1 MTGQR
6 VPARQVRAWYDA
18 HTITLYQADSAEIT
32 ERALTAGPFVAPF
45 KLDRMTWIKPSFL
58 WMMYRSGWA
67 TKPGQERVLA
77 IAISRDGFEW
87 ALAHSCLSHYEPGT
101 YASRAAWAEQ
111 QRGCPV
117 RVQWDPDRSLRLSPL
132 AHRTI
137 QIGLSGEAA
146 RRYVSQWILQLR
158 DVTSLVR
165 EVGALVARGDL
176 AMAQAM
182 LPAERPYQLS
192 PPLRRQ
198 IGITHNLI
206 STAPALSA
214 D

>member
-18 HTITLYQADSAEIT
+18 HTITLYQAYSAEIT
-32 ERALTAGPFVAPF
+32 EHALTAGTFVAPF
-45 KLDRMTWIKPSFL
+45 KLDRTTWIKPSFL

-67 TKPGQERVLA
+67 TKPRQERVLA

-87 ALAHSCLSHYEPGT
+87 ALAHSCLSHDEPGT

-117 RVQWDPDRSLRLSPL
+117 RVQGDPERSLRLSPL

-146 RRYVSQWILQLR
+146 PRHVSQWILQLR
-158 DVTSLVR
+158 DVTSLAL
-165 EVGALVARGDL
+165 EVGALVARGGL

-182 LPAERPYQLS
+182 LRAERPYQL
-192 PPLRRQ
+192 PARLPRQ
-198 IGITHNLI
+198 IGITHN
-206 STAPALSA
+206 
-214 D
+214 DQQK

>member
-1 MTGQR
+1 VTGQR

-18 HTITLYQADSAEIT
+18 HTITLYQAYSAEIT
-32 ERALTAGPFVAPF
+32 ERALTAGTFVAPF

-77 IAISRDGFEW
+77 IAISRDCFEW
-87 ALAHSCLSHYEPGT
+87 ALAHSWLSHYEPGT

-117 RVQWDPDRSLRLSPL
+117 RVQWDPERSLRLSPL

-146 RRYVSQWILQLR
+146 RRFVSQWILQLR
-158 DVTSLVR
+158 DVTSLAR
-165 EVGALVARGDL
+165 EVGALVARSDL

-182 LPAERPYQLS
+182 LPAERPYQL
-192 PPLRRQ
+192 PARLRRQ
-198 IGITHNLI
+198 IGITHN
-206 STAPALSA
+206 
-214 D
+214 DQQK

>member
-18 HTITLYQADSAEIT
+18 HTITLYQAYSAEIT
-32 ERALTAGPFVAPF
+32 EHALTAGTFVAPF

-67 TKPGQERVLA
+67 TKPRQERVLA

-87 ALAHSCLSHYEPGT
+87 ALAHSCLSHDEPGT
-101 YASRAAWAEQ
+101 YASRVAWAEQ

-117 RVQWDPDRSLRLSPL
+117 RVQGDPERSLRLSPL

-146 RRYVSQWILQLR
+146 RRHVSQWILQLR
-158 DVTSLVR
+158 DVTSLAL
-165 EVGALVARGDL
+165 EVGTLVARGDL

-182 LPAERPYQLS
+182 LRAERPYQL
-192 PPLRRQ
+192 PARLPRQ
-198 IGITHNLI
+198 IGITHN
-206 STAPALSA
+206 
-214 D
+214 DQQK